1 MEHQNH
7 AWNTQMIIIYEA
19 KKRYHRRKM
28 LKIEIKLYSRDSS
41 LWALTESKLNVFSR
55 AGKSDGIHEFRNCFQ
70 VVCTLTTGIKIG
82 FHMWASFPQFH
93 GHRSFPALY
102 LRQKLKQTV

>member
-19 KKRYHRRKM
+19 KKRYPKRKM

-41 LWALTESKLNVFSR
+41 WWALTESKLSVFSR
-55 AGKSDGIHEFRNCFQ
+55 AGKSDGIHDGELSFVIVFR
-70 VVCTLTTGIKIG
+70 
-82 FHMWASFPQFH
+82 
-93 GHRSFPALY
+93 
-102 LRQKLKQTV
+102 